1 MSNETASHPIREIH
15 VLPKG
20 LVWAI
25 RLFLAVVIV
34 LASVWGHR
42 RLLATAPVRQ
52 MRPPQE
58 RVAMVAVAP
67 LAKSS
72 RQVTV
77 AATGTVVPARQLALA
92 ARVPGEVTAL
102 HPALD
107 PGGCLAAGEV
117 AVTLDRTDYE
127 LAVSRAD
134 IQVARARSTLAQTEI
149 SRLQAESEKT
159 QAESQ
164 LVTAEYN
171 HRLELGQQSVAR
183 YQWEMLEN
191 KETATE
197 LEKELTLRQPHLR
210 KAEAD
215 VASAR
220 AGVAV
225 AEQKIKT
232 AKTSVEAARAALR
245 DAEAALEQAR
255 LDLGRTE
262 VRVPFA
268 AVVLDRTASLGA
280 QVTTQTQLA
289 TLVDAEVFWV
299 RVAVPLDR
307 VPWIRVRRDGE
318 PGARVALRPTG
329 SLSGSGEWTGEVV
342 RRLPAIEDLGRQARF
357 LVEVRNPLE
366 PGAFPLLLGAFV
378 QAEIEGPE
386 RADVFVVPRSALRD
400 GRQVWLRNAE
410 GRLEVV
416 PVAIEWSDADTVLVR
431 DSLEEGAM
439 LVTSDIASPVPGM
452 KLALP
457 GETHGAAAPN
467 SAAAPRPPKAE

>member
-34 LASVWGHR
+34 LASYWGYRH
-42 RLLATAPVRQ
+42 LLATAPVRQ

-58 RVAMVAVAP
+58 RVAVVEVTPLALASRRVAV
-67 LAKSS
+67 
-72 RQVTV
+72 V
-77 AATGTVVPARQLALA
+77 ATGTVMPARQLALT
-92 ARVPGEVTAL
+92 ARVPGEVVAL

-127 LAVSRAD
+127 LAVTRAD
-134 IQVARARSTLAQTEI
+134 IQVARASSALAQSEI
-149 SRLQAESEKT
+149 SLLQSASEKT
-159 QAESQ
+159 QAEGQ
-164 LVTAEYN
+164 LISAEYN
-171 HRLELGQQSVAR
+171 HTLELGQQSVAR

-197 LEKELTLRQPHLR
+197 LEKALTLRQPHLR

-215 VASAR
+215 VASAK
-220 AGVAV
+220 AGVAM

-232 AKTSVEAARAALR
+232 AKTGVDTARAALR

-255 LDLGRTE
+255 LNLGRTE

-268 AVVLDRTASLGA
+268 AVVLDRAASLGA

-289 TLVDAEVFWV
+289 MLVDAEVYWV
-299 RVAVPLDR
+299 QVSVPLDR
-307 VPWIRVRRDGE
+307 VPWVRVRQGQE
-318 PGARVALRPTG
+318 PGAKVVLRPTG
-329 SLSGSGEWTGEVV
+329 SLSGSAEWTGEVV
-342 RRLPAIEDLGRQARF
+342 RRLPAIEEQGRQARF
-357 LVEVRNPLE
+357 LVEVRNPLDS
-366 PGAFPLLLGAFV
+366 ATLPLLLGAFV

-386 RADVFVVPRSALRD
+386 RTGIFVIPRSALRE
-400 GRQVWLRNAE
+400 GKQVWLRNPE
-410 GRLEVV
+410 GRLAVV

-457 GETHGAAAPN
+457 GEARGAEAGKPTAAP
-467 SAAAPRPPKAE
+467 PTPKME

>member
-1 MSNETASHPIREIH
+1 MSNETASQPSREIH
-15 VLPKG
+15 ALPII

-34 LASVWGHR
+34 LLSVWGYR

-58 RVAMVAVAP
+58 RVAVVEVAP

-77 AATGTVVPARQLALA
+77 AATGTVMPARQLALTT
-92 ARVPGEVTAL
+92 RVPGEVVAL

-127 LAVSRAD
+127 LAVTRAD
-134 IQVARARSTLAQTEI
+134 IQVAKARSALAQSEI
-149 SRLQAESEKT
+149 SLLQAGSEKT
-159 QAESQ
+159 QAEGQ
-164 LVTAEYN
+164 LISAEYN
-171 HRLELGQQSVAR
+171 YTLELGQQSVAR

-215 VASAR
+215 VASAK
-220 AGVAV
+220 AGVAL

-232 AKTSVEAARAALR
+232 AKTGVDTAHAALR

-262 VRVPFA
+262 VRAPFA
-268 AVVLDRTASLGA
+268 AVVLNRTASVGA

-289 TLVDAEVFWV
+289 TLVDAEVYWV
-299 RVAVPLDR
+299 QVSVPLDR
-307 VPWIRVRRDGE
+307 VPWIRVRREQE
-318 PGARVALRPTG
+318 PGAKVVIRPTG
-329 SLSGSGEWTGEVV
+329 AMSGSAEWTGEVV
-342 RRLPAIEDLGRQARF
+342 RRLPAIEEQGRQARF

-366 PGAFPLLLGAFV
+366 SAALPLLLGD
-378 QAEIEGPE
+378 
-386 RADVFVVPRSALRD
+386 RKSVV
-400 GRQVWLRNAE
+400 
-410 GRLEVV
+410 
-416 PVAIEWSDADTVLVR
+416 
-431 DSLEEGAM
+431 
-439 LVTSDIASPVPGM
+439 
-452 KLALP
+452 
-457 GETHGAAAPN
+457 
-467 SAAAPRPPKAE
+467 

>member
-1 MSNETASHPIREIH
+1 MSNETASHFTRDIH
-15 VLPKG
+15 ALPKG
-20 LVWAI
+20 LVWAL
-25 RLFLAVVIV
+25 RLLVALLIV
-34 LASVWGHR
+34 LASYWGYR

-58 RVAMVAVAP
+58 RVAVVELTP
-67 LAKSS
+67 LARTS

-77 AATGTVVPARQLALA
+77 AATGTVVPARQLALTT
-92 ARVPGEVTAL
+92 RVPGEIATL

-127 LAVSRAD
+127 LAVTRAD
-134 IQVARARSTLAQTEI
+134 IQVARARSALAQSEI
-149 SRLQAESEKT
+149 SLLQTVSEKT

-171 HRLELGQQSVAR
+171 HRLEQGQQSVAR

-215 VASAR
+215 VESAR

-232 AKTSVEAARAALR
+232 AKTGMDTARAALR

-255 LDLGRTE
+255 LDLARTE

-268 AVVLDRTASLGA
+268 AVVLDRAASLGA

-289 TLVDAEVFWV
+289 MLVDAEVFWA
-299 RVAVPLDR
+299 RVSVPLDR
-307 VPWIRVRRDGE
+307 VPWVRVRGNQE
-318 PGARVALRPTG
+318 PGAKVVLRPTG
-329 SLSGSGEWTGEVV
+329 SLSGRAEWTGEVV
-342 RRLPAIEDLGRQARF
+342 RRLPAIEEQGRQARF

-366 PGAFPLLLGAFV
+366 SATLPLLLGAFV

-386 RADVFVVPRSALRD
+386 QRGVFAIPRSALRE

-410 GRLEVV
+410 QRLEVV
-416 PVAIEWSDADTVLVR
+416 PVVIDWSDAETVLV
-431 DSLEEGAM
+431 SAGLEEGAM

-457 GETHGAAAPN
+457 GEARGAEARKPTEAPP
-467 SAAAPRPPKAE
+467 APKME